1 MPTLVFEDSDE
12 PLNARE
18 LAHYLYLLKAAYSR
32 ALELNLPNVN
42 EVQRRAEEFG
52 SVFRLGLPEED
63 IERAVDELFWKDDG
77 KLELQLSTISKS
89 SPLKIGAKCVV
100 AALTLAV
107 ILSGGEVEV
116 FGMKFKLPPIGVGIK
131 SLREAFQLPP
141 IRSIEDGQTEG

>member
-1 MPTLVFEDSDE
+1 
-12 PLNARE
+12 
-18 LAHYLYLLKAAYSR
+18 
-32 ALELNLPNVN
+32 
-42 EVQRRAEEFG
+42 
-52 SVFRLGLPEED
+52 
-63 IERAVDELFWKDDG
+63 
-77 KLELQLSTISKS
+77 
-89 SPLKIGAKCVV
+89 LKIGAKCVV